1 MSTTKVDE
9 DNGKQNNKKK
19 QRCEE
24 VLSDKEKSLSKDEKK
39 VKRKIYE
46 KNILNEEFDPGSG

>member
-1 MSTTKVDE
+1 MSTAKVGE
-9 DNGKQNNKKK
+9 DNGKQNKKKK

-24 VLSDKEKSLSKDEKK
+24 VLSDKEISVKGRKKGEK
-39 VKRKIYE
+39 KIYE

>member
-1 MSTTKVDE
+1 MEIKFLSTAKVGE
-9 DNGKQNNKKK
+9 DNGKQNKKKK

-39 VKRKIYE
+39 VKRKYMRKIY
-46 KNILNEEFDPGSG
+46 